1 MTTDYLNEPVGGMAV
16 REFTALAQDLTVT
29 GALAQIREHGAAQ
42 QIIYFYVV
50 DADQRLVGVLPTRRL
65 LLAPPE
71 ARLQDIMI
79 ARVVTIPETATVLEA
94 CEMFLM
100 HKFLAF
106 PVVTAERRLVGVINV
121 AMFSQ
126 FTEEAMGLDERAHM
140 EELFERIGFHV
151 AEVQGAS
158 PWKAFRLRLPWL
170 AATLGAGIG
179 CALLAGRFEATLTA
193 RIILAFFLTLVLGL
207 SESVSAQ
214 SVTVT
219 VESLRGRSP
228 NRVWFLRAMR
238 KEALS
243 ALMLGGACGLVVG
256 ATAWLWRGQAAAAV
270 VIGGSIAVSMV
281 VACLIGLGVPAV
293 LHRFKLDPKIAAG
306 PVSLALADLCTLL
319 IYLNVASRAL

>member
-1 MTTDYLNEPVGGMAV
+1 MEHLNEPVGALAA
-16 REFTALAQDLTVT
+16 RDFTALDQNLTVT

-50 DADQRLVGVLPTRRL
+50 DAEQRLVGVLPTRRL
-65 LLAPPE
+65 LLAAPD

-79 ARVVTIPETATVLEA
+79 GRVVTIPETATVLEA
-94 CEMFLM
+94 CEMFVM

-121 AMFSQ
+121 GMFSQ
-126 FTEEAMGLDERAHM
+126 FTEEALGLSEREHL
-140 EELFERIGFHV
+140 EEIFERIGFHV

-158 PWKAFRLRLPWL
+158 PVKAFRLRVPWL
-170 AATLGAGIG
+170 MATLGSGIA
-179 CALLAGRFEATLTA
+179 CALVSGAYETTLAAK
-193 RIILAFFLTLVLGL
+193 IMLAFFLTLVLGL

-219 VESLRGRSP
+219 VETLRGRTPS
-228 NRVWFLRAMR
+228 RVWFLRAAR

-243 ALMLGGACGLVVG
+243 ALMLGGTCGLVVS
-256 ATAWLWRGQAAAAV
+256 AVAWLWRGQAAPAL
-270 VIGGSIAVSMV
+270 VIGGSIALAMV
-281 VACLIGLGVPAV
+281 VACLIGLTVPAV

-306 PVSLALADLCTLL
+306 PVSLALADVCTLL
-319 IYLNVASRAL
+319 IYLNLAAFTL